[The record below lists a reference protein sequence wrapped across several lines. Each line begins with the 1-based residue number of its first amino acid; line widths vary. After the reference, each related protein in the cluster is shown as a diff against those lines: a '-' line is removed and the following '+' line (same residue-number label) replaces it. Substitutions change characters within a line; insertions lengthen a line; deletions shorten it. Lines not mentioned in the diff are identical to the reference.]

1 MAVEGIQESVGVER
15 GEGEVGTVA
24 CKEEAGVDDAGVDD
38 GDEVAGV
45 DNGDVTIDEVVGGL
59 NGAGDG
65 DDGEGKF
72 K

>member
-1 MAVEGIQESVGVER
+1 MAG
-15 GEGEVGTVA
+15 
-24 CKEEAGVDDAGVDD
+24 KEEAGVDDAGVDDGDEVAGVDD

-59 NGAGDG
+59 KGAGDG